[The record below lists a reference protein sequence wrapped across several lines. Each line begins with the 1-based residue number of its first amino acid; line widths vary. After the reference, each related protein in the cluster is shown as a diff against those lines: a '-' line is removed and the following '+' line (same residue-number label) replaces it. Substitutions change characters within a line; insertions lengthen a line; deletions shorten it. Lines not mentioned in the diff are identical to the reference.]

1 MEPCVTVMPNSECEA
16 DVCQVCWHLMCV
28 LEMGLRPT
36 ATWGVPDP
44 SAPASYQLHSPVN
57 GHISLLPTAGPR
69 TKSDDY
75 QHMEQVKSEELMDV
89 DVQNCD
95 LPTPGSAHPKAALQ
109 WFSFSFHYTLGQKST
124 EDNTAQQNPLHG
136 KGHPKQRSLLT
147 SKFSPHYSQ
156 STAWRQSLDK
166 GKVPEFLRAH
176 KHFATAFYLQ
186 GTQLLCWGTTS
197 HSWSCHPSASDMVWE
212 SHFLTR
218 LALIGQAAPP
228 RGAKTELLQ
237 QTQS

>member
-1 MEPCVTVMPNSECEA
+1 
-16 DVCQVCWHLMCV
+16 MCV

-109 WFSFSFHYTLGQKST
+109 WFSFSLHYTLGQKST
-124 EDNTAQQNPLHG
+124 EDDTAQQNPLHG

-156 STAWRQSLDK
+156 STA
-166 GKVPEFLRAH
+166 
-176 KHFATAFYLQ
+176 
-186 GTQLLCWGTTS
+186 
-197 HSWSCHPSASDMVWE
+197 
-212 SHFLTR
+212 
-218 LALIGQAAPP
+218 
-228 RGAKTELLQ
+228 
-237 QTQS
+237 